1 MKTAS
6 LRGRHDRSNPPHNC
20 KDLDCF
26 TSFEMTGTLLNP
38 FKPLLIVVL
47 LAGLLLSCGKE
58 TSTTKADQPK
68 GSLFI
73 IGGGSRDS
81 ALMVQLVKESG
92 WEPGDWIAI
101 CPMSSRWDSAYI
113 SMNNEFKMY
122 TQSNINCI
130 RVDSNTVKNP
140 ATLDSLRKSKIIYL
154 NGGDQSI
161 FMMHI
166 AGTDFKKMI
175 NEAYENGATIAG
187 TSAGAALMSEN
198 MLTGEQKK
206 QKEYASAIP
215 VLWQN
220 NIEIK
225 EGLGFLD
232 SVIVDQHFI
241 VRSRHNRLMS
251 AVLDN
256 PKFMGIGIDESTAII
271 VRGDLATV
279 AGESVVMVY
288 SNPKG
293 ITKRG
298 ADVMSAKALELNM
311 YLAGDKFRV
320 KQ

>member
-1 MKTAS
+1 MKIFS
-6 LRGRHDRSNPPHNC
+6 SMLFVG
-20 KDLDCF
+20 
-26 TSFEMTGTLLNP
+26 
-38 FKPLLIVVL
+38 VL
-47 LAGLLLSCGKE
+47 STLLLSCGKE
-58 TSTTKADQPK
+58 TSTTKANQSQ
-68 GSLFI
+68 GTLFI

-81 ALMVQLVKESG
+81 ALMVQLIKESG
-92 WEPGDWIAI
+92 WKDGDWISI
-101 CPMSSRWDSAYI
+101 CPMSSRWDSAFI
-113 SMNNEFKMY
+113 SMNDEFKFY
-122 TQSNINCI
+122 TKSNIRCI

-140 ATLDSLRKSKIIYL
+140 VTLDSLRKSKIIYL

-166 AGTDFKKMI
+166 AGTDFKKAI

-206 QKEYASAIP
+206 QKKYASAIP

-220 NIEIK
+220 NVEIV

-256 PKFMGIGIDESTAII
+256 PKLMGIGIDESTAII
-271 VRGDLATV
+271 VRGDSAIV

-298 ADVMSAKALELNM
+298 ENVVSAKSLDLNI
-311 YLAGDKFRV
+311 YQAGDKFRV
-320 KQ
+320 NR

>member
-1 MKTAS
+1 MKLFNAI
-6 LRGRHDRSNPPHNC
+6 LFAGI
-20 KDLDCF
+20 LL
-26 TSFEMTGTLLNP
+26 TLLS
-38 FKPLLIVVL
+38 
-47 LAGLLLSCGKE
+47 SCNKE
-58 TSTTKADQPK
+58 TSPAKVNQSK
-68 GSLFI
+68 GTLFI

-81 ALMVQLVKESG
+81 ALMVQLIKESG
-92 WEPGDWIAI
+92 WKEGDWISI

-130 RVDSNTVKNP
+130 RIDSNTVKNP
-140 ATLDSLRKSKIIYL
+140 ITLDSLRKSKIVYL

-166 AGTDFKKMI
+166 KGTEFKKAI

-206 QKEYASAIP
+206 QKKYASAIP
-215 VLWQN
+215 VVWQN
-220 NIEIK
+220 NMEIV

-251 AVLDN
+251 SILDN
-256 PKFMGIGIDESTAII
+256 PKLMGIGIDESTAII
-271 VRGDLATV
+271 VKGDSATV

-298 ADVMSAKALELNM
+298 ADVMSAQSLQLNM
-311 YLAGDKFRV
+311 YLAGDRFWV
-320 KQ
+320 KR

>member
-1 MKTAS
+1 MKNSKCQPELVEGHLTNEPKFRQAQPDNPKVFMWPLRFS
-6 LRGRHDRSNPPHNC
+6 LIAI
-20 KDLDCF
+20 
-26 TSFEMTGTLLNP
+26 TVILL
-38 FKPLLIVVL
+38 FACDKP
-47 LAGLLLSCGKE
+47 STTKE
-58 TSTTKADQPK
+58 TSSKQGT
-68 GSLFI
+68 LFI

-81 ALMVQLVKESG
+81 ALMVQLIKESG
-92 WEPGDWIAI
+92 WKEGDWISI
-101 CPMSSRWDSAYI
+101 CPMSSRWDSAYL
-113 SMNNEFKMY
+113 SMNDEFRFY
-122 TQSNINCI
+122 TKSNIRCI

-140 ATLDSLRKSKIIYL
+140 VTLDSLRKSKIIYL

-166 AGTDFKKMI
+166 KGTDFKKAI

-198 MLTGEQKK
+198 MLTGNQKK

-220 NIEIK
+220 NVEIV

-241 VRSRHNRLMS
+241 IRSRHNRLMS
-251 AVLDN
+251 ALLDN
-256 PKFMGIGIDESTAII
+256 PKLIGIGIDESTAII
-271 VRGDLATV
+271 VRGDSATV

-298 ADVMSAKALELNM
+298 ADVMSAKSLDLNM
-311 YLAGDKFRV
+311 YLAGERFLV
-320 KQ
+320 KR

>member
-1 MKTAS
+1 MPRNNMK
-6 LRGRHDRSNPPHNC
+6 
-20 KDLDCF
+20 
-26 TSFEMTGTLLNP
+26 LLNSL
-38 FKPLLIVVL
+38 FLFTITATLFFACDKPSIV
-47 LAGLLLSCGKE
+47 KE
-58 TSTTKADQPK
+58 TVSTQGT
-68 GSLFI
+68 LFI

-81 ALMVQLVKESG
+81 ALMVQLIKESG
-92 WEPGDWIAI
+92 WKPSDWISI

-113 SMNNEFKMY
+113 SMNDEFKFY
-122 TQSNINCI
+122 TKSNIRCI

-140 ATLDSLRKSKIIYL
+140 MTLDSLRKSKIIYL

-166 AGTDFKKMI
+166 KGTDFKIAI

-206 QKEYASAIP
+206 QKKYASAIP

-220 NIEIK
+220 NVEIV

-256 PKFMGIGIDESTAII
+256 PKLMGIGIDESTAII
-271 VRGDLATV
+271 VRGDSANV
-279 AGESVVMVY
+279 AGESVVVVY

-293 ITKRG
+293 IFKRG
-298 ADVMSAKALELNM
+298 SDVIGARSMDLNI
-311 YLAGDKFRV
+311 YQTGDRFLV
-320 KQ
+320 KH

>member
-1 MKTAS
+1 MKTLSA
-6 LRGRHDRSNPPHNC
+6 
-20 KDLDCF
+20 
-26 TSFEMTGTLLNP
+26 LL
-38 FKPLLIVVL
+38 F
-47 LAGLLLSCGKE
+47 AGILSTMLLSCGNE
-58 TSTTKADQPK
+58 TSTTKTDQSK
-68 GSLFI
+68 GTLFI

-81 ALMVQLVKESG
+81 ALMVQLIQESG
-92 WEPGDWIAI
+92 WAAGDWISI

-113 SMNNEFKMY
+113 SMNDEFKFY
-122 TQSNINCI
+122 TKSNIRCI

-140 ATLDSLRKSKIIYL
+140 LTLDSLRKSKIIYL

-166 AGTDFKKMI
+166 AGTEFKKAI

-206 QKEYASAIP
+206 QKEYASAIR
-215 VLWQN
+215 VLWQDN
-220 NIEIK
+220 VEIK

-256 PKFMGIGIDESTAII
+256 PKLMGIGIDESTAII
-271 VRGDLATV
+271 VRGDSATV
-279 AGESVVMVY
+279 AGESVVFVY

-298 ADVMSAKALELNM
+298 ENVVSAQSLNLNM
-311 YLAGDKFRV
+311 YLAGDRFRI
-320 KQ
+320 KR